1 MKAEPMSADQPSR
14 SNAFSS
20 ISQPA
25 RVALIGAGTARIADA
40 LREAL
45 SAHTVVECLEGCRGL
60 LNPTPGRGWDLIL
73 LDVAEGGDRL
83 AVAAGAARRANPRVA
98 LLLLASGDSLDTMRT
113 ALKLRCDDLLLMP
126 MDCGELAQRLQAA
139 LARSLAARLADEK
152 LALLE
157 GVCERLLADR
167 DELARKVGGL
177 CGDLASAH
185 ERSSEQATIAGRVG
199 ELRALLSQETE
210 RESTVRTA
218 MQYLLSV
225 TGPMNTA
232 VFLPTADGSWTL
244 AGYARED
251 TPRNRLTVEMDE
263 FRARWCGELAGAP
276 AVVRVEGVVTNPQWQ
291 PLAALLP
298 GRDIIGWSCPSPER
312 AEAILIGFRATQ
324 RPFDAAAIEVLD
336 ALREVI
342 GCALQR
348 LDRIHRRARPTW
360 PAGASD
366 CNEAGD

>member
-1 MKAEPMSADQPSR
+1 MSADQPSR
-14 SNAFSS
+14 TNSFAS

-25 RVALIGAGTARIADA
+25 RIALVGGGTARIA
-40 LREAL
+40 EAL
-45 SAHTVVECLEGCRGL
+45 SEALPAHAAVECLEGCRGL
-60 LNPTPGRGWDLIL
+60 LNPMPGRGWDLIL
-73 LDVAEGGDRL
+73 LDVTEGGDRL
-83 AVAAGAARRANPRVA
+83 AVAAAAARRANPRVA
-98 LLLLASGDSLDTMRT
+98 LLLLTPGDSLDTMRT
-113 ALKLRCDDLLLMP
+113 ALKLRCDDLLQMP
-126 MDCGELAQRLQAA
+126 MERSELAQRLQAA
-139 LARSLAARLADEK
+139 LTRALAARLADEK

-177 CGDLASAH
+177 CGDLATAH

-232 VFLPTADGSWTL
+232 VFLPTADGAWTL

-251 TPRNRLTVEMDE
+251 TPRNRLSVEMDE
-263 FRARWCGELAGAP
+263 FRSRWCGELASAP
-276 AVVRVEGVVTNPQWQ
+276 AVVRVEGTVANPQWQ
-291 PLAALLP
+291 PLASLLP
-298 GRDIIGWSCPSPER
+298 GRDIIGWSCPSGER
-312 AEAILIGFRATQ
+312 AEAILIGFRAAH

-342 GCALQR
+342 GSALQR

-366 CNEAGD
+366 SNETND